1 MVKVRSQ
8 KVNLEVLVLTA
19 LILVLLAGQARPMPP
34 HPDVQELIESGQV
47 HKPLILESI
56 TRGTERL
63 KVNTQSIANGTNA
76 TGTFKVLCLLVDFSD
91 KVSRVSSTLFDS
103 LIFAD
108 QAGTVRDYF
117 AETSYGQLDIVAV
130 TLPSSLGWYE
140 APQSYA
146 YYVDNNYGTDS
157 PYPNNSQK
165 LCEDLVD
172 LADPNVDFSQ
182 YDNDGDGHVDVV
194 IIVHAGQGAELTGRS
209 TDIWSHKW
217 SIPPRQR
224 DGVSILDYTVMPEYW
239 LSSGDITI
247 GVFCHELGHAFGL
260 PDLYDT
266 DGSSKG
272 VGDWSLMSTGSWN
285 GYLGDSPAHPDAWCK
300 AQLGWIDP
308 VTVTLNLT
316 NQSIP
321 AVESNPT
328 VYKIPVDGGSAN
340 EYFLVENR
348 QKIGYDAHLP
358 GEGLLIWH
366 IDDQATHNQYE
377 WYPGHT
383 IFGHYLVALEQADNL
398 YQLEKNIASGDAG
411 DPFPGNSSNVSFT
424 PGTSPSSEAYDGS
437 GGYVS
442 IVNISASGP
451 VMTADF
457 VVSLVAVDEETPI
470 LPQFE
475 LGQNYP
481 NPFNPVTSISYSIQA
496 ESMVEIYIYNTLG
509 QKVRKLVNR
518 RYSPGNYTV
527 IWDGTDNEGR
537 GLPTGIYLYKLITD
551 ESSLAR
557 KMLLIK

>member
-1 MVKVRSQ
+1 MKVRSQ
-8 KVNLEVLVLTA
+8 IVNLEVLVLTA
-19 LILVLLAGQARPMPP
+19 LILALLAGQAKPMPP
-34 HPDVQELIESGQV
+34 HPDVQKLIESGQV
-47 HKPLILESI
+47 RKPLILEPI
-56 TRGTERL
+56 TPGSERL
-63 KVNTQSIANGTNA
+63 KVNTPSIATGIKA

-91 KVSRVSSTLFDS
+91 KASRVSATLFDS
-103 LIFAD
+103 LIFAN

-117 AETSYGQLDIVAV
+117 TEVSYGQLDIVAV

-146 YYVDNNYGTDS
+146 YYVDDNYGTDS

-182 YDNDGDGHVDVV
+182 YDNDGDGYVDVV
-194 IIVHAGQGAELTGRS
+194 IIVHAGQGAELTGQS

-217 SIPPRQR
+217 SIPPRER

-266 DGSSKG
+266 DGSSSG

-300 AQLGWIDP
+300 TQLGWVDP
-308 VTVTLNLT
+308 VTVIMNLT

-348 QKIGYDAHLP
+348 QQLGYDAHLP

-383 IFGHYLVALEQADNL
+383 NFGHYQVALEQADNL
-398 YQLEKNIASGDAG
+398 YQLEKNSSLGDAG
-411 DPFPGNSSNVSFT
+411 DPFPGSSSNIGFT
-424 PGTSPSSEAYDGS
+424 PGSAPSSGTYDGS

-457 VVSLVAVDEETPI
+457 VVSLVAVDEQTQI
-470 LPQFE
+470 LPQLE

-481 NPFNPVTSISYSIQA
+481 NPFNPVTNISYSIQL

-518 RYSPGNYTV
+518 RHSPGDYTV
-527 IWDGTDNEGR
+527 NWDGSDNDGQ
-537 GLPTGIYLYKLITD
+537 GLPTGVYLYKLITD